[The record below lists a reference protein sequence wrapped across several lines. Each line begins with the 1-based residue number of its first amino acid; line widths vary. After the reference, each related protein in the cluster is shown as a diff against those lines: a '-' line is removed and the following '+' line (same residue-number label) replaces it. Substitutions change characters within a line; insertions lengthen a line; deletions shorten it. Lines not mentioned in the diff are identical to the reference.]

1 MPCIIFGQCNDEA
14 YTFCNGLLKSCQGSS
29 ISDVIFESVSVGHL
43 ISSPPPF
50 QRLVDIRII
59 HSASFFMLPFYARL
73 QSHYAHTQSH
83 LFLIMRF
90 STSIASVLFAAVP
103 MAMARTVMIGD
114 SMFAGGSKV
123 NNWLQVRPMNRN
135 CLTNV
140 FLACAYQNGW

>member
-59 HSASFFMLPFYARL
+59 HSASFFMLPSYARL